1 VHSWLDAGSIV
12 APRHS
17 GAGLPGG
24 GWRGPIRSAAQPGT
38 VLTEIDVTTGA
49 LSAEQLG
56 ELAGQAVEV
65 AFGPGNRSVGALNL
79 NGGPVAAHT
88 VQFALA
94 DDAFEC
100 YGSAAGA
107 DWSLLATGS
116 IVAGRS
122 GVPTITTAPADPAD
136 RSYRVRWQPA
146 SLPVDGGG
154 RSEGRPAEPGSWL
167 ILADGSVADTLRDHL
182 EAQAQSCVL
191 VEPVVGLAEIER
203 VSADSYRLD
212 PGRPEHFGELLR
224 AAFGGDR
231 PPCRGVVH
239 LWNLLDASPA
249 NTGIESLET
258 ATTVGTLSVVHLIQ
272 ALTLAGWP
280 ESPRLW
286 LVTRGAQPAGD
297 NGSAGL
303 WVGQAPVWG
312 LGRSIDHEHPEFR
325 ATGVD
330 LSADGGPEELRGL
343 FGEIWSDDRETD
355 VALRGHRRYV
365 ARLEPYRE
373 TSGQPGAFT
382 LGDQATYLVTGG
394 LGAVGGEVAGWL
406 LERGARHLVLMGRG
420 APSATAEATLAAL
433 RATGAQ
439 VTVAQGDVTKADDVA
454 AVLATIATTMP
465 PLRGVVHA
473 AGTVDDAILARLDAA
488 KLREVMAPK
497 VQGAW
502 NLHTLTAGAELDF
515 FVLFSSAASVLGS
528 PGAANYGAANAFLD
542 ALAWHRRAS
551 GQPALSVN
559 FGPWAGLGMFTN
571 SELHRHFSHY
581 GVEGMPAQDY
591 FAALSALLAGSG
603 ELAPQVMVL
612 DIDWARWRPS
622 AQSPLLRD
630 LQVPGGPQDAAT
642 GSGLFET
649 VQAADPQERRRL
661 LETYLRDLVA
671 GKLGLAPAGLDI
683 AAPLNSLGVDSLIT
697 LELRIQVE
705 RELGI
710 VVPVARLL
718 DGPSVASLSAWLGEQ
733 LDSRAGAAGPPAPEP
748 PVSPE
753 TTAQET
759 ELLSQVSD
767 LSDDAVDALLQK
779 MLADG
784 EHAKDGG

>member
-1 VHSWLDAGSIV
+1 M
-12 APRHS
+12 
-17 GAGLPGG
+17 
-24 GWRGPIRSAAQPGT
+24 
-38 VLTEIDVTTGA
+38 
-49 LSAEQLG
+49 
-56 ELAGQAVEV
+56 
-65 AFGPGNRSVGALNL
+65 
-79 NGGPVAAHT
+79 
-88 VQFALA
+88 
-94 DDAFEC
+94 
-100 YGSAAGA
+100 
-107 DWSLLATGS
+107 
-116 IVAGRS
+116 
-122 GVPTITTAPADPAD
+122 
-136 RSYRVRWQPA
+136 
-146 SLPVDGGG
+146 
-154 RSEGRPAEPGSWL
+154 
-167 ILADGSVADTLRDHL
+167 
-182 EAQAQSCVL
+182 
-191 VEPVVGLAEIER
+191 
-203 VSADSYRLD
+203 
-212 PGRPEHFGELLR
+212 
-224 AAFGGDR
+224 
-231 PPCRGVVH
+231 
-239 LWNLLDASPA
+239 
-249 NTGIESLET
+249 
-258 ATTVGTLSVVHLIQ
+258 
-272 ALTLAGWP
+272 
-280 ESPRLW
+280 
-286 LVTRGAQPAGD
+286 
-297 NGSAGL
+297 
-303 WVGQAPVWG
+303 
-312 LGRSIDHEHPEFR
+312 
-325 ATGVD
+325 
-330 LSADGGPEELRGL
+330 
-343 FGEIWSDDRETD
+343 
-355 VALRGHRRYV
+355 ALRGHRRYV

-433 RATGAQ
+433 RAAGAQ
-439 VTVAQGDVTKADDVA
+439 VTVARGDVTKADDVA
-454 AVLATIATTMP
+454 AVLATIAATMP

-591 FAALSALLAGSG
+591 FAALTALLAGSG

-612 DIDWARWRPS
+612 DIDWALWRPS

-630 LQVPGGPQDAAT
+630 LQVPGGPQDAAI

-683 AAPLNSLGVDSLIT
+683 AAPLNSLESI
-697 LELRIQVE
+697 R
-705 RELGI
+705 
-710 VVPVARLL
+710 
-718 DGPSVASLSAWLGEQ
+718 
-733 LDSRAGAAGPPAPEP
+733 
-748 PVSPE
+748 
-753 TTAQET
+753 
-759 ELLSQVSD
+759 
-767 LSDDAVDALLQK
+767 
-779 MLADG
+779 
-784 EHAKDGG
+784 